1 LSEPP
6 SSRTIDPALQTDPA
20 LPPELET
27 RISILERTAPREDF
41 DSRSWIWIILL
52 GLIVPVLL
60 LVIGW
65 NT

>member
-1 LSEPP
+1 MSEPP
-6 SSRTIDPALQTDPA
+6 SPRTNEPARQTDSA

-27 RISILERTAPREDF
+27 RIAILERTAPREDF

-52 GLIVPVLL
+52 GLIVPLLL

>member
-1 LSEPP
+1 
-6 SSRTIDPALQTDPA
+6 

-27 RISILERTAPREDF
+27 RIAILERTAPREDF

-52 GLIVPVLL
+52 GLIVPLLL